1 MQLSQHLELSQ
12 FDQFSQ
18 LSKNI
23 SDGWQRPQNPAWIL
37 RFSAFKRDLA
47 PIATP
52 YGDDLVHQRAGP
64 RLKKRNMN
72 MKKDIHP
79 EYKETQVTCGCGEKF
94 LTRSTVASGS
104 IYVEVCSVCHP
115 FYTGKQRILDT
126 GGRVAKFE
134 ERFGKNK

>member
-1 MQLSQHLELSQ
+1 
-12 FDQFSQ
+12 
-18 LSKNI
+18 
-23 SDGWQRPQNPAWIL
+23 
-37 RFSAFKRDLA
+37 
-47 PIATP
+47 
-52 YGDDLVHQRAGP
+52 
-64 RLKKRNMN
+64 
-72 MKKDIHP
+72 MKSEIHP

-134 ERFGKNK
+134 ERFGKKQLSKKTAFTTLVVVAVFCFLFKLNQSYSQKGEAK

>member
-1 MQLSQHLELSQ
+1 MTWFTSCGRTQTQE
-12 FDQFSQ
+12 
-18 LSKNI
+18 KEM
-23 SDGWQRPQNPAWIL
+23 
-37 RFSAFKRDLA
+37 K
-47 PIATP
+47 
-52 YGDDLVHQRAGP
+52 
-64 RLKKRNMN
+64 

-94 LTRSTVASGS
+94 ATRSTVASGS

-134 ERFGKNK
+134 ERFGNNSKSKNSATPAAN

>member
-1 MQLSQHLELSQ
+1 MPHLMAMTWFTSELDPDSR
-12 FDQFSQ
+12 
-18 LSKNI
+18 K
-23 SDGWQRPQNPAWIL
+23 GM
-37 RFSAFKRDLA
+37 K
-47 PIATP
+47 
-52 YGDDLVHQRAGP
+52 
-64 RLKKRNMN
+64 N

-79 EYKETQVTCGCGEKF
+79 EYKDTQVTCGCGEKF
-94 LTRSTVASGS
+94 VTRSTVASGS

>member
-1 MQLSQHLELSQ
+1 
-12 FDQFSQ
+12 
-18 LSKNI
+18 
-23 SDGWQRPQNPAWIL
+23 L
-37 RFSAFKRDLA
+37 RFTAFRRGLA

-52 YGDDLVHQRAGP
+52 YGDDLVH
-64 RLKKRNMN
+64 RLTSRTQTQEKEMN

-79 EYKETQVTCGCGEKF
+79 EYKDTQVTCGCGEKF
-94 LTRSTVASGS
+94 VTRSTVASGS

-134 ERFGKNK
+134 ERFGKKK

>member
-1 MQLSQHLELSQ
+1 MAMTWFTSC
-12 FDQFSQ
+12 
-18 LSKNI
+18 
-23 SDGWQRPQNPAWIL
+23 AWTQTQEKEI
-37 RFSAFKRDLA
+37 K
-47 PIATP
+47 
-52 YGDDLVHQRAGP
+52 
-64 RLKKRNMN
+64 

-94 LTRSTVASGS
+94 VTRSTVASGS

-134 ERFGKNK
+134 ERFGNNSKSKNSASSEAK